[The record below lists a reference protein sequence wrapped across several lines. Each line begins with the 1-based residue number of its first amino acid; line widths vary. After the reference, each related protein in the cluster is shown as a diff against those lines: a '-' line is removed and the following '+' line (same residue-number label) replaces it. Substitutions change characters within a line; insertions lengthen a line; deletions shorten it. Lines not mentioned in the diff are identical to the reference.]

1 MNKQK
6 KEFNLIL
13 LFVCILFGIIFSMQ
27 IKSVIAE
34 RELQKGKSKIDEFKE
49 TYNSIKNQNIAIQD
63 DIDNIQKK
71 IDDYLKDEIENQS
84 ENKWD
89 SPFDVMN
96 SKIKKNQLLAGL
108 TDVKG
113 PGIIM
118 KINDADVNEL
128 RAMGVNIDDI
138 QELSPYTIHD
148 SDIKRILNEI
158 KEAGAQAISI
168 NDERIITPTRILC
181 SGPTI
186 LINSHLYA
194 APYEI
199 KVIGDKD
206 VLSDTLANNPYIQ
219 LLLQNKLRIE
229 ITKYDNLFINKY
241 NTLNLENYISLIK
254 EDVPQWEKN

>member
-1 MNKQK
+1 
-6 KEFNLIL
+6 
-13 LFVCILFGIIFSMQ
+13 MQ
-27 IKSVIAE
+27 IKSVMAE
-34 RELQKGKSKIDEFKE
+34 LEFQKGKSKIDEFKK
-49 TYNSIKNQNIAIQD
+49 TYNSIKDQNIAIQD

-71 IDDYLKDEIENQS
+71 IDDYLKDEIANQS
-84 ENKWD
+84 ANKWD

-96 SKIKKNQLLAGL
+96 SKIKKSQLLAGL

-118 KINDADVNEL
+118 KINDADINLL
-128 RAMGVNIDDI
+128 RSMSVNIDDI

-206 VLSDTLANNPYIQ
+206 VLYDTLANNPYIQ

-254 EDVPQWEKN
+254 EDVPQ

>member
-1 MNKQK
+1 
-6 KEFNLIL
+6 
-13 LFVCILFGIIFSMQ
+13 
-27 IKSVIAE
+27 
-34 RELQKGKSKIDEFKE
+34 
-49 TYNSIKNQNIAIQD
+49 
-63 DIDNIQKK
+63 
-71 IDDYLKDEIENQS
+71 
-84 ENKWD
+84 
-89 SPFDVMN
+89 
-96 SKIKKNQLLAGL
+96 
-108 TDVKG
+108 
-113 PGIIM
+113 M

>member
-1 MNKQK
+1 MNRQK
-6 KEFNLIL
+6 RELNLIL
-13 LFVCILFGIIFSMQ
+13 LFICILFGIIFSMQ
-27 IKSVIAE
+27 IKSVMAE
-34 RELQKGKSKIDEFKE
+34 LEFQKGKSKIDEFKE

-63 DIDNIQKK
+63 DIDSIQKK
-71 IDDYLKDEIENQS
+71 IDDYLKVEIENQS
-84 ENKWD
+84 ANKWD

-96 SKIKKNQLLAGL
+96 SKIKKSQLLAGL

-118 KINDADVNEL
+118 KINDADINLL
-128 RAMGVNIDDI
+128 RSMSVNIDDI

-186 LINSHLYA
+186 LINAHLYA

-206 VLSDTLANNPYIQ
+206 VLYDTLANNPYIQ

-229 ITKYDNLFINKY
+229 ITKYDDLFINKY
-241 NTLNLENYISLIK
+241 NALNLENYISLIK